1 MGKSYWWDDG
11 PCDFSVS
18 PSPNWTFGFWT
29 ALVLGLGLGLGAL
42 DFRLGLDNLRA
53 YWPFRARNRGEINSK
68 WLHFLAPNE
77 PKLAPNGPKFAQNGP
92 KMPPKPVLYS

>member
-1 MGKSYWWDDG
+1 MGGEAQSEL
-11 PCDFSVS
+11 DF
-18 PSPNWTFGFWT
+18 WILDCFGFGFGIGSRGT
-29 ALVLGLGLGLGAL
+29 GLQ
-42 DFRLGLDNLRA
+42 
-53 YWPFRARNRGEINSK
+53 PFRARNRGEINSK